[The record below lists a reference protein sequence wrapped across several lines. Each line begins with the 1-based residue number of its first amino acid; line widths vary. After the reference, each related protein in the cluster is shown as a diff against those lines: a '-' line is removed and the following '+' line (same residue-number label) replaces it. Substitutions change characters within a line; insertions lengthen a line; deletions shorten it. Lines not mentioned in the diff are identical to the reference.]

1 MSAVQPASPTGIP
14 KLELKHILVTTD
26 FSECSRSALKQ
37 AAALARLHGSDI
49 LVLHIVPPEPIINS
63 ALEPATWEHDAMEQQ
78 AREEMNRA
86 EQETISDVKHEY
98 MVENGSLKDVLDNVI
113 RAREISLVVLGTHG
127 RTGLKKIFLGS
138 VAEEIYRLA
147 TCPVMTIGPDIEP
160 KLLTHGRFQSV
171 LFATDFTEGSKHALP
186 MALGFALESQ
196 AHFTILHVL
205 EEGSMA
211 AMYLHKQLAKGARE
225 QIEAMV
231 PAQIRVSSPPDVEVV
246 SGYPVEEIL
255 RVARKNQA
263 DLIVLGVH
271 KASRVGARTSAHL
284 PWTIASTVVC
294 HAKCPVL
301 TVRG

>member
-1 MSAVQPASPTGIP
+1 MSAVQPSSPTSLP

-26 FSECSRSALKQ
+26 FSECSRSALQQ
-37 AAALARLHGSDI
+37 AAAIARLHGSDI

-63 ALEPATWEHDAMEQQ
+63 ALEPPTWEYDTMQQQ
-78 AREEMNRA
+78 AKEEMSLA
-86 EQETISDVKHEY
+86 EKETISDVKHEY
-98 MVENGSLKDVLDNVI
+98 LVEGGPIQEVLRAILKE
-113 RAREISLVVLGTHG
+113 REISLLVLGTHG

-138 VAEEIYRLA
+138 MAEEIYRIA
-147 TCPVMTIGPDIEP
+147 DCPVMTIGPDIEP
-160 KLLTHGRFQSV
+160 KLLTHGRFESV
-171 LFATDFTEGSKHALP
+171 LFATDFTEGSRHALP
-186 MALGFALESQ
+186 MALGFAQESH
-196 AHFTILHVL
+196 ARFTMLHVL
-205 EEGSMA
+205 EEGSVA
-211 AMYLHKQLAKGARE
+211 AMYLHDELSKNARE
-225 QIEAMV
+225 QIDAMV
-231 PAQIRVSSPPDVEVV
+231 PAQVRVSSPPDVEVV

-271 KASRVGARTSAHL
+271 KASGIGARTSAHL